1 MHLSIREATVSDYQG
16 LCEIFEEVDSIHRQ
30 ALPAIYRKP
39 TGPARSR
46 EYIQGLIQDDAT
58 ALLVAE
64 GEGSLLGV
72 IKVTVTETPDIPV
85 YVPRTYA
92 AIDTL
97 AVKKEC
103 RRSGIGRS
111 LLEAAEQWAR
121 NKGAAAAELTV
132 MEFNEPA
139 IAFYRRFGYKPA
151 SRKMRKPLT

>member
-1 MHLSIREATVSDYQG
+1 MHPSIREAAMNDYQA
-16 LCEIFEEVDSIHRQ
+16 LCKIFDEVDALHRN
-30 ALPAIYRKP
+30 ALPEIYRQP
-39 TGPARSR
+39 DGPARSR
-46 EYIQGLIQDDAT
+46 EYIHGLIEDEAT

-64 GEGSLLGV
+64 REGRLVGV
-72 IKVTVTETPDIPV
+72 VKVSVTETPDIPV
-85 YVPRTYA
+85 YVLRTYA

-97 AVKKEC
+97 VVKKEC

-121 NKGAAAAELTV
+121 ERGAATAELTV

-139 IAFYRRFGYKPA
+139 IAFYQRFGYKPA